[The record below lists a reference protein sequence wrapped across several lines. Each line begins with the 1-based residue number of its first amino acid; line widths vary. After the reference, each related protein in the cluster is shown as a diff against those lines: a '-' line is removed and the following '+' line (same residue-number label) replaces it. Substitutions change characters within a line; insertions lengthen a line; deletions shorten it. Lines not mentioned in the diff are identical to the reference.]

1 MNTDMSISKTKIRK
15 QEWHQKKANR
25 RSELETAR
33 ATKEEQRGTTAAI
46 VKKTTTAPV
55 MRKKLQVS
63 RVDERPSHSS
73 PKSVQKIIPITD
85 ETAKVLRK
93 WTGNVGEVGTTN
105 ISTIQKKHPE
115 LITEI
120 FSCMS
125 VGDYNTLIT
134 YDARKEKVFGL
145 TPHNKGYKPKEGIRY
160 LCEKPRPEA
169 EPLFHTPGTKR
180 PIYTT
185 VVYPL
190 VMKFANENIELL
202 VSYDSEIAIP
212 SWILM
217 KETEKI
223 ATILIKDGGCSAV
236 RINHFSFMAKSIVR
250 KLNKMEEEKTGTK
263 GKDNMW
269 KLVEG
274 IIERPPI
281 FSALNQQEVIDL
293 ISEVI
298 YTFENNRQIE
308 VQAV

>member
-1 MNTDMSISKTKIRK
+1 MNMSISKTKIRK

-33 ATKEEQRGTTAAI
+33 ATKEEQRRTTATI
-46 VKKTTTAPV
+46 VKKTTTASV
-55 MRKKLQVS
+55 IRNKLQVS
-63 RVDERPSHSS
+63 RVDESPSHSN

-85 ETAKVLRK
+85 ETAKVLQR
-93 WTGNVGEVGTTN
+93 WTGNIGEVGTTN
-105 ISTIQKKHPE
+105 ISTVQKKHPE
-115 LITEI
+115 LTTKI

-134 YDARKEKVFGL
+134 YDAREEKVCGL
-145 TPHNKGYKPKEGIRY
+145 TPHNKGYEPKEGIRY
-160 LCEKPRPEA
+160 LCEKPWPEA
-169 EPLFHTPGTKR
+169 EPLFHTPRTKR

-185 VVYPL
+185 MVYPL

-202 VSYDSEIAIP
+202 VSYDSAIAIP

-223 ATILIKDGGCSAV
+223 ATILIKDGGCSAI
-236 RINHFSFMAKSIVR
+236 RINHFSFMAKSIVK

-298 YTFENNRQIE
+298 YTFENDQRQKVEQII
-308 VQAV
+308 